1 MPRLRH
7 FSRAAA
13 LTCALGLLPLTA
25 CKSLNPTK
33 QYSQVDYA
41 HGGTVSGTVQF
52 QGTPPKPVEIDMA
65 ADSVC
70 AMSGTAMTNDL
81 VVDHGGLANVLVYVS
96 SGLGDRTYPITRE
109 PVIIDQRGCRFLP
122 HVSAAMVGQ
131 AVHFTNSDDTIHN
144 VHMSPNV
151 PGNLGF
157 DVSQNAHADPVT
169 RNFRDPELMIPI
181 RCNTHPWMHSYLSV
195 MANPFFAVTDEQG
208 RFRIPGLPPG
218 TYTVTAVHETLG
230 KRTATITVAANRTAQ
245 PAFSYSEAPAGLA
258 DATPNPGHAR

>member
-7 FSRAAA
+7 LSRAAA
-13 LTCALGLLPLTA
+13 FTCALSLLPLAA

-41 HGGTVSGTVQF
+41 HGGTISGTVQF

-81 VVDHGGLANVLVYVS
+81 VVNHGGLANVLVYVS
-96 SGLGDRTYPITRE
+96 GGLGDRTYPITRD
-109 PVIIDQRGCRFLP
+109 PVIIDQRGCRFQP
-122 HVSAAMVGQ
+122 HVNAAMVGQ
-131 AVHFTNSDDTIHN
+131 AVHFLNSDDTIHN
-144 VHMSPNV
+144 VHMSPTV
-151 PGNLGF
+151 PGNLAF

-169 RNFRDPELMIPI
+169 RNFREPELMMPI

-208 RFRIPGLPPG
+208 RFRIAGLPPG

-230 KRTATITVAANRTAQ
+230 KRTAAITVAANGTAQ
-245 PAFSYSEAPAGLA
+245 PAFSYSQAGAGLA
-258 DATPNPGHAR
+258 DATPNLGHPR